1 MRLMTNCHWRVS
13 DDFILATKV
22 GCVFPMVVIP
32 ILPQAEFGPN
42 DHREDAPHFI
52 LRCLK
57 MRLRNSTTK
66 DTECAETF
74 TNNDLFQYDK

>member
-1 MRLMTNCHWRVS
+1 
-13 DDFILATKV
+13 
-22 GCVFPMVVIP
+22 MVIIP

-57 MRLRNSTTK
+57 MILRNSTTK

-74 TNNDLFQYDK
+74 TNNNLFQYDK